1 MSKLNRSR
9 YYLPSVWAMVLAAAI
24 FAFLA
29 YQVVTTGGSTIDAPV
44 YNAVAKLIC
53 PALTAVVKVI
63 THMGGTVALVA
74 VSVITGI
81 VFWKKWGWQT
91 ALISPVN
98 LLVASN
104 FSNKIVKNIVQRPR
118 PALEHLVEQSGYS
131 FPSGHSLSAMVFYG
145 LIAIILFNRLG
156 GKKRYWAAALLAL
169 LILLVGFSRIYVG
182 VHYTSDVIAGLCEG
196 FVWLGLLTRIPAVT
210 RIVTGKKKV

>member
-9 YYLPSVWAMVLAAAI
+9 CCLPPVWAVVLAAII
-24 FAFLA
+24 FGLLAF
-29 YQVVTTGGSTIDAPV
+29 QVVTTGGSSIDAPI
-44 YNAVAKLIC
+44 YNAVSKLIC
-53 PALTAVVKVI
+53 PALTAVVTVV
-63 THMGGTVALVA
+63 THMGGTAVLVA
-74 VSVITGI
+74 ISVVVGI
-81 VFWKKWGWQT
+81 LFWKKWGWKT

-104 FSNKIVKNIVQRPR
+104 FSNKIVKNLVQRPR
-118 PALEHLVEQSGYS
+118 PALEQLVAQSGYS

-145 LIAIILFNRLG
+145 LIAIILFNRLQ
-156 GKKRYWAAALLAL
+156 GKKRWWAAVLLSL

-182 VHYTSDVIAGLCEG
+182 VHYASDVIAGLCEG

-210 RIVTGKKKV
+210 EIVTGKKKV